1 MKKLTFFVIFQH
13 SPTICS
19 YKATL
24 PRDLK
29 KKITSL
35 FLHPHSLLFLH
46 QDSKSFI
53 SVNFSQVTKSLRF
66 VNVCCQDSALSF
78 ETAFMLQTN
87 FRFRIL
93 LILLLP
99 GFGNYSHEVTIPS
112 LFFFLKPT
120 VMAFGSLS
128 FPPLP
133 LHGLQITSPCSS
145 PLATPS
151 LPSAG

>member
-24 PRDLK
+24 PRDLKK

-112 LFFFLKPT
+112 LFFFFFKANSDGIWELIFSPF
-120 VMAFGSLS
+120 ALAW
-128 FPPLP
+128 PPDYF
-133 LHGLQITSPCSS
+133 SVF
-145 PLATPS
+145 
-151 LPSAG
+151 